1 MKIRIKFFASCQELS
16 GKSEEI
22 LQLRDGATV
31 KDLRSKVMAIH
42 PNLEKMGSLL
52 LIAVNG
58 VLAVDQTELTEGDA
72 VAFFPP
78 VSGG

>member
-1 MKIRIKFFASCQELS
+1 MKIRIKFFASCQELC

-31 KDLRSKVMAIH
+31 TELRSKVLAIH

-58 VLAVDQTELTEGDA
+58 VLAVDQTELTEGDV

>member
-1 MKIRIKFFASCQELS
+1 MKIRIKFFASCQELC

-58 VLAVDQTELTEGDA
+58 VLAIDQTELTEGDT

>member
-1 MKIRIKFFASCQELS
+1 MKIRIKFFASCQELC

-22 LQLRDGATV
+22 LQLQDGATV

-58 VLAVDQTELTEGDA
+58 VLAIDQTELTEGDT